1 MPQVRYRYNPSTLNY
16 EKVEITLRDRLKMLG
31 SYLVL
36 GLFFAAI
43 ILLVAYTFFD
53 SPKEKMLRRENAFLK
68 NQYELLNKDLE
79 RVERVLADIENR
91 DDNIY
96 RTIFEA
102 EPIAESVRQ
111 VGVGGINRY
120 NYLSG
125 YPVSDL
131 VIDTRYQLDRLEKR
145 LYIQSKSFDE
155 VIDLAKNKEEM
166 LASIPAI
173 QPVNNNELKRMASG
187 FGNRIHP
194 LYKVWKMHWGMD
206 FSAPVGTDIYA
217 TGDGVIKEANIRNKR
232 GYGKYVVIDHGFG
245 YETLYAHMSKI
256 NVRKGQKIKRGEVIG
271 QVGNTGTSSAPHLHY
286 EVIKDGQKINPIN
299 FFFNDLSPE
308 EYDRMIEMSS
318 HANQSFD

>member
-1 MPQVRYRYNPSTLNY
+1 MPQVRYKYNPSTLNY
-16 EKVEITLRDRLKMLG
+16 EKVKVTTADRLKQVG
-31 SYLVL
+31 SYMVL
-36 GLFFAAI
+36 GLFFASI

-68 NQYELLNKDLE
+68 NQFELFNRDLGRIE
-79 RVERVLADIENR
+79 KVLADIENR

-102 EPIAESVRQ
+102 EPIPESVRQ
-111 VGVGGINRY
+111 VGVGGVNRY

-125 YPVSDL
+125 FSVSDL
-131 VIDTRYQLDRLEKR
+131 VVDTRYQLDRLEKR
-145 LYIQSKSFDE
+145 LYIQSKSYDE
-155 VIDLAKNKEEM
+155 VIELAKNKEEM

-173 QPVNNNELKRMASG
+173 QPVNNKELKRMASG

-206 FSAPVGTDIYA
+206 FSAPLGTEIYA
-217 TGDGVIKEANIRNKR
+217 TGDGVIKEAKPRNRR
-232 GYGKYVVIDHGFG
+232 GYGKYLVIDHGFG

-256 NVRKGQKIKRGEVIG
+256 NVRVGQKVKRGEIIG
-271 QVGNTGTSSAPHLHY
+271 QVGNTGSSSAPHLHY
-286 EVIKDGQKINPIN
+286 EVVKDGQKINPIN
-299 FFFNDLSPE
+299 FFFNDLTPD
-308 EYDRMIEMSS
+308 EYDRLIEMSS

>member
-1 MPQVRYRYNPSTLNY
+1 MPQVRYKYNPSTLNY
-16 EKVEITLRDRLKMLG
+16 EKVKVTTLDRVKQLG
-31 SYLVL
+31 SYLIL
-36 GLFFAAI
+36 GLFFASI

-53 SPKEKMLRRENAFLK
+53 SPKERMLRRENSFLQ

-102 EPIAESVRQ
+102 EPIPESVRR

-125 YPVSDL
+125 FSVSDL
-131 VIDTRYQLDRLEKR
+131 VVDSRYRLDKLEKR
-145 LYIQSKSFDE
+145 LYVQSKSYDE
-155 VIDLAKNKEEM
+155 VIELAENKEEM

-173 QPVNNNELKRMASG
+173 QPVSNKELKRMASG

-194 LYKVWKMHWGMD
+194 LYKVWKMHAGMD
-206 FSAPVGTDIYA
+206 FSAPKGTEIYA
-217 TGDGVIKEANIRNKR
+217 TGNGVVKETHPRNRR
-232 GYGKYVVIDHGFG
+232 GYGRYVVIDHGFG

-256 NVRKGQKIKRGEVIG
+256 NVRPGQKIKRGEVIG

-286 EVIKDGQKINPIN
+286 EVIKDGVKINPIN
-299 FFFNDLSPE
+299 FFFNDLSPA
-308 EYDRMIEMSS
+308 EYDRMIEMAS

>member
-1 MPQVRYRYNPSTLNY
+1 MSKVRYKYNPSTLNY
-16 EKVEITLRDRLKMLG
+16 EKVEVTTRDRLRTLA
-31 SYLVL
+31 SYMVL
-36 GLFFAAI
+36 GLFFAAL
-43 ILLVAYTFFD
+43 ILLVSYTFFD
-53 SPKEKMLRRENAFLK
+53 SPKEKMLRRENAFLRS
-68 NQYELLNKDLE
+68 QYELLNKDLS

-102 EPIAESVRQ
+102 EPISQNVRNM
-111 VGVGGINRY
+111 GVGGINRY
-120 NYLSG
+120 QHLEG
-125 YPVSDL
+125 YSMSDL

-155 VIDLAKNKEEM
+155 VIDLAKNKELL

-173 QPVNNNELKRMASG
+173 QPVNNKELKRMASG

-206 FSAPVGTDIYA
+206 FSAPIGTEIYA
-217 TGDGVIKEANIRNKR
+217 TGDGVVKEANIRNSR
-232 GYGKYVVIDHGFG
+232 GYGRYVVIDHGFG
-245 YETLYAHMSKI
+245 YETLYAHMSKL
-256 NVRKGQKIKRGEVIG
+256 NVRKGQKVKRGEVIG
-271 QVGNTGTSSAPHLHY
+271 LVGNTGTSSAPHLHY
-286 EVIKDGQKINPIN
+286 EVIKDGKKINPIN

-308 EYDRMIEMSS
+308 EYDRMIEMSA

>member
-1 MPQVRYRYNPSTLNY
+1 MPQVRYKYNPSTLNY
-16 EKVEITLRDRLKMLG
+16 EKVEVTWVDRFKQIG

-53 SPKEKMLRRENAFLK
+53 SPKEKMLRRENAFLR
-68 NQYELLNKDLE
+68 QQMELLDNDLE
-79 RVERVLADIENR
+79 RVEKVLADIENR

-102 EPIAESVRQ
+102 EPIPESVRQ
-111 VGVGGINRY
+111 VGVGGVNRY
-120 NYLSG
+120 NYLKG
-125 YPVSDL
+125 FDVSDF
-131 VIDTRYQLDRLEKR
+131 VVDTRYKLDKLEKR

-155 VIDLAKNKEEM
+155 VIDLARNKEEM

-173 QPVNNNELKRMASG
+173 QPVSNKELKRMASG

-206 FSAPVGTDIYA
+206 FSCPKGTDIYV
-217 TGDGVIKEANIRNKR
+217 TGNGTVKEVHSRNRR

-256 NVRKGQKIKRGEVIG
+256 NVRRGQKVKRGEVIG

-286 EVIKDGQKINPIN
+286 EVIKDGKKINPIN
-299 FFFNDLSPE
+299 FFFNDLSPDQ
-308 EYDRMIEMSS
+308 YDRMIDMAS

>member
-1 MPQVRYRYNPSTLNY
+1 MPQVRYKYNPNTLNY
-16 EKVEITLRDRLKMLG
+16 EKVKVTFTDRLKQVG

-68 NQYELLNKDLE
+68 NQFELFNRDLGRIE
-79 RVERVLADIENR
+79 KVLADIENR

-102 EPIAESVRQ
+102 EPIPESVRQ
-111 VGVGGINRY
+111 VGVGGVNRY

-125 YPVSDL
+125 FSVSDL
-131 VIDTRYQLDRLEKR
+131 VVDTRYQLDRLEKR
-145 LYIQSKSFDE
+145 LYIQSKSYDE
-155 VIDLAKNKEEM
+155 VIELAKNKEEM

-173 QPVNNNELKRMASG
+173 QPVNNKELKRMASG

-206 FSAPVGTDIYA
+206 FSAPVGTEIYA
-217 TGDGVIKEANIRNKR
+217 TGDGVVKEAKPRNRR

-256 NVRKGQKIKRGEVIG
+256 NVRVGQKVKRGEIIG
-271 QVGNTGTSSAPHLHY
+271 QVGNTGSSSAPHLHY
-286 EVIKDGQKINPIN
+286 EVVKDGQKINPIN
-299 FFFNDLSPE
+299 FFFNDLTPD
-308 EYDRMIEMSS
+308 EYDRLIEMSS